1 MISRVFQK
9 TGSGTGNGG
18 ATTSAGGS
26 KKSRLNSGP
35 IISLYPEPSSPSSV
49 SLPPLLDSSPYP
61 TSTATAATHTDRD
74 SCTYDSPIPRE
85 HVSCFS
91 TIAAAATSAA
101 TGNFNSGFEIYD
113 PSSARFSRNVGVSA
127 FPSLRSLQENL
138 QLPFFFPPVPATPFH
153 GDGVGGNVDIGGC
166 NSTVNWPSLPEE
178 SKPVGPSE
186 LDCMWTY

>member
-9 TGSGTGNGG
+9 TVPGTGNGG

-26 KKSRLNSGP
+26 KKTRLNCGP
-35 IISLYPEPSSPSSV
+35 IMNLYPEPSSPSSV

-61 TSTATAATHTDRD
+61 TSTATAATHADRD
-74 SCTYDSPIPRE
+74 SCAYDGPIPKE

-113 PSSARFSRNVGVSA
+113 HSSARFSRNVGVSA

-138 QLPFFFPPVPATPFH
+138 QLPFFFPPVPSTPFN
-153 GDGVGGNVDIGGC
+153 GGGVGGNVDIGGC
-166 NSTVNWPSLPEE
+166 NSTVSWPSLPEE
-178 SKPVGPSE
+178 SKSVGPSE
-186 LDCMWTY
+186 FDCMWTY